1 MPKITS
7 SKYLVTGGWDQAPHL
22 TEEQKEKYLE
32 STPPHLRDA
41 RSKGTP
47 SLGSGAIY
55 PIPESEI
62 ISEPFTIPAHW
73 PKGYGMD
80 VGWNKT
86 ACVWL
91 AWDMES
97 DIVYAWSEHY
107 RGQAEPAIHAHS
119 VASRTPGFNWIPGF
133 IDPASAGANQRDG
146 QTLMDIYRS
155 LGLQIQ
161 PANNAVEA
169 GILEVYER
177 LSTGRLKIFNTL
189 RNLLAE
195 YRLYRRDEKGRI
207 VKEFDH
213 ALDALRY
220 GCMSVTAFRT
230 KPVFEN
236 EHNRHL
242 SRNERTGY

>member
-1 MPKITS
+1 MPKIS
-7 SKYLVTGGWDQAPHL
+7 DSKYLVTGGWNDVPHL
-22 TEEQKEKYLE
+22 TDKQKKQYLE
-32 STPPHLRDA
+32 ATPPHLRKA
-41 RSKGTP
+41 RSEGQP
-47 SLGSGAIY
+47 ALGSGAIY
-55 PIPESEI
+55 PIEESEI
-62 ISEPFTIPAHW
+62 ICEPIPIPAHW

-91 AWDMES
+91 AWDRDS
-97 DIVYAWSEHY
+97 DIIYAWSEHY
-107 RGQAEPAIHAHS
+107 RGQAEPAIHAHA
-119 VASRTPGFNWIPGF
+119 VAARTPGYNWIPGF
-133 IDPASAGANQRDG
+133 IDPASAGSNQKDG
-146 QTLMDIYRS
+146 QTLMDIYRG
-155 LGLQIQ
+155 LGLQLQ

-169 GILEVYER
+169 GIWEVYER

-220 GCMSVTAFRT
+220 GVMSVTGFQT
-230 KPVFEN
+230 KPVFEDQ
-236 EHNRHL
+236 HSRDL
-242 SRNERTGY
+242 SRNSKTGY